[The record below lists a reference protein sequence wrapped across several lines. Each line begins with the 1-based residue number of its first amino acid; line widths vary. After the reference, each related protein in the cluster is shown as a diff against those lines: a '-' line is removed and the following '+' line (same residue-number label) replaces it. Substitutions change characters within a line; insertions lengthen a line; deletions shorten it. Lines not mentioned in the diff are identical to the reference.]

1 MVTPKSIEPKRPAK
15 VYDTL
20 PKLVR
25 RNYDQWAIETALCK
39 KKYGIW
45 EKYSWRKYYEIVRQ
59 LSLGLISLGLQRSD
73 IVCLLGDNEPEWLW
87 CEFAVQAAGGIPA
100 GVPAQST
107 AEQAQY
113 ILKQSGAKFA
123 FVTAKHYADKFL
135 NGKDLPAL
143 RKIIYLTPKGLK
155 GNEDPRLLSFHDVLK
170 LGEEYGKANPA
181 VFEQNIDTG
190 RGDDTAF
197 IFYTLNGKG
206 LPKGAVMT
214 HKALISSAEGLRLRF
229 PVQPEDHLM
238 AALPAASGEN
248 SYFAALLHLLSGAA
262 LNYPETPETTV
273 ADTRET
279 GPDFAAY
286 NAGQWEN
293 LASAVKT
300 RIKGSNPVAR
310 FFYQALFPAGNNPA
324 GLKLKSKK
332 PNLFRRLWNL
342 PADRLFFAPLKDKTG
357 LSHTR
362 FAVNY
367 SGTPLSKETVRLM
380 LTLGVEIRQ
389 TYSLAETG
397 LIAGQGPAEND
408 FDTTGRPTLDTEIRI
423 MADGE
428 MLVRS
433 SGMFS
438 GYYNDPSATAA
449 VMQDGWYRTGIPAQI
464 DEKGQLKLVDPAA
477 TKKEGT

>member
-1 MVTPKSIEPKRPAK
+1 MTSRPAP
-15 VYDTL
+15 VWTR
-20 PKLVR
+20 LVM
-25 RNYDQWAIETALCK
+25 A
-39 KKYGIW
+39 YG
-45 EKYSWRKYYEIVRQ
+45 
-59 LSLGLISLGLQRSD
+59 LGTGS
-73 IVCLLGDNEPEWLW
+73 N
-87 CEFAVQAAGGIPA
+87 
-100 GVPAQST
+100 
-107 AEQAQY
+107 
-113 ILKQSGAKFA
+113 
-123 FVTAKHYADKFL
+123 
-135 NGKDLPAL
+135 
-143 RKIIYLTPKGLK
+143 
-155 GNEDPRLLSFHDVLK
+155 PRLIGFNALLK
-170 LGEEYGKANPA
+170 LGEDYGKANA
-181 VFEQNIDTG
+181 GVFEQNINSG
-190 RGDDTAF
+190 RSDDTAF

-367 SGTPLSKETVRLM
+367 SGTPLSKETIRLM
-380 LTLGVEIRQ
+380 YTLGVEIRQ

-397 LIAGQGPAEND
+397 LIAGQSPAEND

-433 SGMFS
+433 SGMFR

-449 VMQDGWYRTGIPAQI
+449 VLQDGWYYSGDAGYMDDEGFVFIEDRLKDMIISGGENIYPAEVEKAI
-464 DEKGQLKLVDPAA
+464 EGHPRVAAAAVIGVADEKWGEVGKAVLELKPGEELALEELQIFLNDRLGKYKIPKYAVVVKDLPRTAA
-477 TKKEGT
+477 SGKVQKFILKEKHGKPDNR